1 MLSFVQTLRNPLVKA
16 QTGPLPLLTSESFK
30 SKEGS
35 CTPRSELVPVAQVSR
50 PKSSASQ
57 RLRHMRTWHVPQ
69 RSTSRR
75 ERHTARSRTWRLKQQ
90 HCQPPPLPHSEWA
103 EKIYRRRQAP
113 KKKTAGPR
121 PRSSA
126 TNLPQEEVRSS
137 LTSRNDE
144 EEEEVKILRDSGG
157 LPTELAKEPSV
168 QTEEEETEEEPR
180 IRSSR
185 SVTRRSYQQ
194 LAEQGRTSRSSEEE
208 EAVPHPPVPK
218 FERRRTTYYTAA
230 DFSDSEEE
238 ESESSDESSSDFDDD
253 NVVDSGLQDE
263 GRVKIFYEF
272 QVNDELM
279 RQDLPKALESAG
291 FMCPQEAWMTYAW
304 NSVKAEVPQEKVD
317 LEDFLQIVQAY
328 EQRHHLEFA
337 TAFASCDKNGSGV
350 VESSELAD
358 LLLGLNIEPM
368 SHVLDEVINEVDTSG
383 LGTLNLDEFKQIMQL
398 LLVREG
404 FSKSEHEEFITVFQ
418 RYDRDNSGECDAN
431 ELAAILN
438 WLGFAWSRD
447 RMKAVLKE
455 VDVDESGCL
464 NLREFILCMRKVRE
478 VELKAVK
485 TAMANADADGNGLI
499 SREEMPNLLS
509 CLGYDPSD
517 VDVILEAQRRAGLE
531 EEEELELGQVWQV
544 LTVYRRFDGFTME
557 ECERFD
563 EVFNEHSQGQEEIVS
578 VEVPKALRALGFKL
592 TFEVVQ
598 SVIGRVDVDDTGTL
612 SISEFRKMIRMLE
625 EREESFYRRA
635 FQNYAKAK
643 GSEVASYSKA
653 QEIARSM
660 GFHLHKHHMGL
671 ESEEAAEEAK
681 ISCEAFTRACCKVAQ
696 EMREV
701 FRRNGGFSDEEL
713 QELQNMFHRYDSRKS
728 GRIANKDLVRL
739 VENVCPSL
747 AREKSL
753 RPTLQEMMQACQEFN
768 GCLRFKDF
776 LKLMRLILDF
786 QDKERAQTEVSIIK
800 STGFTLSEVQEFREL
815 FLEVDEGT
823 GVVTFEACRS
833 MIHRITPLGDNLT
846 HQLKRIFEI
855 QTRKKPSHRAHE
867 ADFPEFLMLMK
878 QLLEM
883 NFAQLREKTTG
894 PS

>member
-1 MLSFVQTLRNPLVKA
+1 
-16 QTGPLPLLTSESFK
+16 
-30 SKEGS
+30 
-35 CTPRSELVPVAQVSR
+35 
-50 PKSSASQ
+50 
-57 RLRHMRTWHVPQ
+57 
-69 RSTSRR
+69 
-75 ERHTARSRTWRLKQQ
+75 
-90 HCQPPPLPHSEWA
+90 
-103 EKIYRRRQAP
+103 
-113 KKKTAGPR
+113 
-121 PRSSA
+121 
-126 TNLPQEEVRSS
+126 
-137 LTSRNDE
+137 
-144 EEEEVKILRDSGG
+144 
-157 LPTELAKEPSV
+157 
-168 QTEEEETEEEPR
+168 
-180 IRSSR
+180 
-185 SVTRRSYQQ
+185 
-194 LAEQGRTSRSSEEE
+194 
-208 EAVPHPPVPK
+208 
-218 FERRRTTYYTAA
+218 
-230 DFSDSEEE
+230 
-238 ESESSDESSSDFDDD
+238 
-253 NVVDSGLQDE
+253 
-263 GRVKIFYEF
+263 
-272 QVNDELM
+272 
-279 RQDLPKALESAG
+279 
-291 FMCPQEAWMTYAW
+291 
-304 NSVKAEVPQEKVD
+304 
-317 LEDFLQIVQAY
+317 
-328 EQRHHLEFA
+328 
-337 TAFASCDKNGSGV
+337 
-350 VESSELAD
+350 
-358 LLLGLNIEPM
+358 M

-404 FSKSEHEEFITVFQ
+404 FSKSEHEELEGLPSRRTPREVWKFRVPSHSGSEFITVFQ

-464 NLREFILCMRKVRE
+464 NLREFILCMRKARH
-478 VELKAVK
+478 
-485 TAMANADADGNGLI
+485 
-499 SREEMPNLLS
+499 
-509 CLGYDPSD
+509 
-517 VDVILEAQRRAGLE
+517 
-531 EEEELELGQVWQV
+531 VWQV

-660 GFHLHKHHMGL
+660 GFHLHKTGKPSAFASGDGEPTSLVMHHMGL

-681 ISCEAFTRACCKVAQ
+681 ISCEAFTRACCK
-696 EMREV
+696 V

-728 GRIANKDLVRL
+728 GRIANKEQRGAVRSRA
-739 VENVCPSL
+739 V
-747 AREKSL
+747 RG
-753 RPTLQEMMQACQEFN
+753 PTLQEMMQACQEFN

-776 LKLMRLILDF
+776 LKLM
-786 QDKERAQTEVSIIK
+786 QVSIIK